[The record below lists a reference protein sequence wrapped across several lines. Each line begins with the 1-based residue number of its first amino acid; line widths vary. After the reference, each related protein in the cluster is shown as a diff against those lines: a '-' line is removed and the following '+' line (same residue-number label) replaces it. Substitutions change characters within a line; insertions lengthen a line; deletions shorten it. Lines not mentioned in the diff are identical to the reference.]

1 MWTPRTGFL
10 AVFALALSTAMV
22 AAQSASIASNAKER
36 LSRAPEVDTAAVDSA
51 APSAARRDAV
61 PAIDLRALVLDPAVK
76 NFIGLSEN
84 SWDFTVP
91 GGIPGFG
98 PLPHGDARDTTVQQ
112 VPAPPAAAP
121 HP

>member
-1 MWTPRTGFL
+1 MGPL
-10 AVFALALSTAMV
+10 AVFALALSTAIV
-22 AAQSASIASNAKER
+22 AAQSASIGSKER
-36 LSRAPEVDTAAVDSA
+36 PSRTFEFDTAAVDSA
-51 APSAARRDAV
+51 APSAARRDGV

-91 GGIPGFG
+91 GGIAGFG
-98 PLPHGDARDTTVQQ
+98 PLHGDDARDATVQQ
-112 VPAPPAAAP
+112 VPAPHAATP